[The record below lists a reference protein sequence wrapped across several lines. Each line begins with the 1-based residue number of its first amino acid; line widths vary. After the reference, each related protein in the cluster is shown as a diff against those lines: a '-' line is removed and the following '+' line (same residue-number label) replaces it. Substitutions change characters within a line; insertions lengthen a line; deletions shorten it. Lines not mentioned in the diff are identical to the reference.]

1 MMYLPYMPFYR
12 RDATVC
18 SLNDLE
24 TINATTTHITV
35 SNNCGN
41 EIMASGLY
49 FTRFTQLQEIVI
61 GDNCFMN
68 VGQVNLIGLSK
79 LTRVVI
85 GMNSFTKKKNGYGED
100 PNRRFYVKNC
110 PSLIELRIGRY
121 SFSDY
126 GVCEIENANR
136 LEVLEV
142 GDLNQESYNFYSASV
157 NLMRGR

>member
-1 MMYLPYMPFYR
+1 MYLPYMPFYR
-12 RDATVC
+12 RDATVR

-68 VGQVNLIGLSK
+68 VGQVNLIRLSK

>member
-1 MMYLPYMPFYR
+1 MYLPYMPFYR

-126 GVCEIENANR
+126 GVCEIENADS

>member
-1 MMYLPYMPFYR
+1 MYLPYMPFYR

-126 GVCEIENANR
+126 GVCEIENAGR

>member
-1 MMYLPYMPFYR
+1 
-12 RDATVC
+12 
-18 SLNDLE
+18 
-24 TINATTTHITV
+24 
-35 SNNCGN
+35 
-41 EIMASGLY
+41 
-49 FTRFTQLQEIVI
+49 
-61 GDNCFMN
+61 MN